1 VTQGAAV
8 DGVVAAYVAGI
19 QPRESADVIC
29 MPSVG
34 SGHDGGGGLMF
45 PTFEC
50 EHPVIGMSGRSGV
63 AWAHG
68 LDQRAG
74 TSALGEDCAW
84 SE

>member
-1 VTQGAAV
+1 
-8 DGVVAAYVAGI
+8 
-19 QPRESADVIC
+19 
-29 MPSVG
+29 
-34 SGHDGGGGLMF
+34 MF
-45 PTFEC
+45 PTFEY